1 MPSALTQITPTAF
14 SYIVHTPILDRICV
28 RLSAWSIF
36 ECMFD
41 YFSFSDIECMF
52 GFCGLYKIRTRPP
65 LYISPVFYITFI
77 IRPTRG
83 HYPLLRYFSF
93 LFLKTLILMVFIP
106 LKTLILMVFLF
117 LPDKPDDSVFSFYF
131 FFSLSLYSQFSSFF
145 HFFWEWLS
153 KESYLECERNCCS
166 VMSSWRSQDSLY
178 SQRPRVIT
186 TNITNVLV
194 I

>member
-14 SYIVHTPILDRICV
+14 SYIVHTPILDQICV
-28 RLSAWSIF
+28 CLSAWSIF

-93 LFLKTLILMVFIP
+93 LFLKS
-106 LKTLILMVFLF
+106 LILMVFLF

-145 HFFWEWLS
+145 HFF
-153 KESYLECERNCCS
+153 ESDYLRKVIWS
-166 VMSSWRSQDSLY
+166 VNGIVVPWCRPGGPRILY
-178 SQRPRVIT
+178 TAKDQG
-186 TNITNVLV
+186 
-194 I
+194 